1 MEIVEINTTK
11 KNLSVIA
18 NVKCKTIALLSL
30 KYIKGRGEGKALP
43 SPSPWP
49 FFQILSIFFENKKMS
64 LKNVNQFCYRC

>member
-30 KYIKGRGEGKALP
+30 KYIKGRGRAKHYPPRVRGHFSKSLAYFLK
-43 SPSPWP
+43 
-49 FFQILSIFFENKKMS
+49 IKK
-64 LKNVNQFCYRC
+64 CH